1 MTEDEQAIREV
12 VDTWMNASKS
22 GDLETVLN
30 LMSDDVIFL
39 VPGSAPFGKAEF
51 KAASESMRGMT
62 MKGHAEILELQ
73 VAGDW
78 AWIRNR
84 IEMEV
89 TPPEG
94 NSVHRSGYTLTILR
108 KELDGHW
115 RLVRDANFVS

>member
-51 KAASESMRGMT
+51 KAVSESMRGMT

-89 TPPEG
+89 TPPGG
-94 NSVHRSGYTLTILR
+94 NSMHRSGYTLTILR
-108 KELDGHW
+108 KESDGHW